1 LKDFFGDMLV
11 DLYHLS
17 LDSGIGVQPCS
28 TPQRLAD
35 TADEDKYNSEM
46 VGQQM
51 ARGIRVCQQTEIRAF
66 SATLLHAVW
75 HCDAAA
81 NVFFFFTEVAQV
93 ELLPAV
99 VPSCLF
105 CCFESRFPTF

>member
-1 LKDFFGDMLV
+1 
-11 DLYHLS
+11 
-17 LDSGIGVQPCS
+17 
-28 TPQRLAD
+28 
-35 TADEDKYNSEM
+35 
-46 VGQQM
+46 
-51 ARGIRVCQQTEIRAF
+51 VCQQTDPRILDLNAVC

-81 NVFFFFTEVAQV
+81 NVFFFFTEIAQV